1 LGVPELGKLFL
12 NLPKSET
19 SDFGWREKVMNEDKL
34 NVSLRKFLK
43 TVGVTSQ
50 REIEKAIRDALQSG
64 KIKGNEKLPAKVVLT
79 VGGVGLNHE
88 VKGDLELE

>member
-1 LGVPELGKLFL
+1 
-12 NLPKSET
+12 
-19 SDFGWREKVMNEDKL
+19 MNEDKL

-50 REIEKAIRDALQSG
+50 REIEKAIRDAVRSG

-79 VGGVGLNHE
+79 VGGVGLNYE

>member
-1 LGVPELGKLFL
+1 
-12 NLPKSET
+12 
-19 SDFGWREKVMNEDKL
+19 MNDDKL

-79 VGGVGLNHE
+79 VGGVGLNYE

>member
-1 LGVPELGKLFL
+1 
-12 NLPKSET
+12 
-19 SDFGWREKVMNEDKL
+19 MNEDKL

-50 REIEKAIRDALQSG
+50 REIEKAIRDAVQSG

-79 VGGVGLNHE
+79 VGGIGLNYE

>member
-1 LGVPELGKLFL
+1 
-12 NLPKSET
+12 
-19 SDFGWREKVMNEDKL
+19 MNEDKL

-79 VGGVGLNHE
+79 IGGVGLNHE

>member
-1 LGVPELGKLFL
+1 
-12 NLPKSET
+12 
-19 SDFGWREKVMNEDKL
+19 MNEDKL

-50 REIEKAIRDALQSG
+50 REIEKAIRDAMQSG
-64 KIKGNEKLPAKVVLT
+64 KIKGNEKLSAKVVLT
-79 VGGVGLNHE
+79 VGGVGLNYE

>member
-1 LGVPELGKLFL
+1 
-12 NLPKSET
+12 
-19 SDFGWREKVMNEDKL
+19 MNEDKL

-50 REIEKAIRDALQSG
+50 REIEKAIRDAVQSG
-64 KIKGNEKLPAKVVLT
+64 KLKGNERLPAKVVLT
-79 VGGVGLNHE
+79 VGGVGLNYE

>member
-1 LGVPELGKLFL
+1 
-12 NLPKSET
+12 
-19 SDFGWREKVMNEDKL
+19 MNEDKL

-50 REIEKAIRDALQSG
+50 REIEKAIRDAVQSG
-64 KIKGNEKLPAKVVLT
+64 KIKGNEKLSAKVVLT
-79 VGGVGLNHE
+79 VGGVGLNYE

>member
-1 LGVPELGKLFL
+1 VK
-12 NLPKSET
+12 
-19 SDFGWREKVMNEDKL
+19 EKAMNEDKL

-50 REIEKAIRDALQSG
+50 REIEKAIRDAVQSG
-64 KIKGNEKLPAKVVLT
+64 KLKGNEKLPAKIVLT
-79 VGGVGLNHE
+79 VGGVGLNYE